1 MNNTN
6 EKPCSTLSKE
16 DIDHVAQR
24 LGINPKK
31 FTDDDY
37 EEIGKTFIKGFGWS
51 NETWEDILEEAVNLH
66 TVEKN
71 QQLRTR

>member
-1 MNNTN
+1 MNNKN
-6 EKPCSTLSKE
+6 EWFCWTLSKE

-24 LGINPKK
+24 LGINPKT

-37 EEIGKTFIKGFGWS
+37 EEIGRTFIKGFGWS
-51 NETWEDILEEAVNLH
+51 NEEWELILEEAINLH

-71 QQLRTR
+71 QQFCTR

>member
-1 MNNTN
+1 MINKN

-37 EEIGKTFIKGFGWS
+37 EEIGRAFINGFGWS

-66 TVEKN
+66 TVENN